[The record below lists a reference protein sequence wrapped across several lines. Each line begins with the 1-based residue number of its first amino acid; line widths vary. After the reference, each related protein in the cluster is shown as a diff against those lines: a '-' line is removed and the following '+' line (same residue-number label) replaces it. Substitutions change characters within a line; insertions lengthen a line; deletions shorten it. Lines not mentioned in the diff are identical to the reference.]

1 MHILK
6 NYIDNQIKLNQGK
19 NLFHERSNCKLS
31 FSIATIDL
39 IKQLDGITQKDEK
52 ILVNYTTQKVLQEF
66 CRINQYY
73 SFRKKDKNSLNNIYS
88 NLLHNI
94 QENKTSIDSIFITH
108 HNNLKNWLTKTNP
121 FSEKIYRQENEILKP
136 VACAEY
142 SATFQ
147 HDILCLNPSQLL
159 EPILDIGCGKEGYLI
174 KNLRKI
180 GLEAYGIDR
189 FTKKLPYTI
198 EANWLEFD
206 YGIKK
211 WGTIISHLGFSNH
224 FAHNHL
230 RKDGNFTEYAQKYI
244 DILNSLK
251 TGGRFHY
258 APDLPFI
265 EQYLGK
271 DKFNI
276 EKHKIENLQLNA
288 SVIKRLK

>member
-6 NYIDNQIKLNQGK
+6 NYVDNQIKLNQGK
-19 NLFHERSNCKLS
+19 NLFHEGPNCRLD
-31 FSIATIDL
+31 FYRPTVDL
-39 IKQLDGITQKDEK
+39 TKQLDRITQKDEK

-73 SFRKKDKNSLNNIYS
+73 SFREKDKNSLKNIYS

-94 QENKTSIDSIFITH
+94 REKKTSIDSIFIVH
-108 HNNLKNWLTKTNP
+108 HSNLRIWLTKTNP
-121 FSEKIYRQENEILKP
+121 FSAKIYRQENEILKP

-147 HDILCLNPSQLL
+147 HDILCLEPSQLL

-174 KNLRKI
+174 KSLRGI
-180 GLEAYGIDR
+180 GLDAYGIDR
-189 FTKKLPYTI
+189 FTKKLSYTI

-224 FAHNHL
+224 FVHNHL

-251 TGGRFHY
+251 TGGRFYY
-258 APDLPFI
+258 APDLPSI
-265 EQYLGK
+265 EQYLEI